1 MLWRQIHNGGVDDNL
16 WAPWKQRS
24 AGSNEDLVTYL
35 TNFIISNRLFVYL
48 KSQQEGL
55 LVISRTTT

>member
-16 WAPWKQRS
+16 WASWKQRS